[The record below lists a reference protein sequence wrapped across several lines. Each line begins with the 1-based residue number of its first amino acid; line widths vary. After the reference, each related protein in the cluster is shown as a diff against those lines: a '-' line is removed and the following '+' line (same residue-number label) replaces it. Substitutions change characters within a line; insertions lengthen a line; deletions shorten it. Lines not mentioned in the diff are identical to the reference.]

1 VTEPLLWLLLVG
13 LLLLSAAISASE
25 TALFSLTP
33 LERAKAGSSVARL
46 LKHPRG
52 VLTTVLLANLVV
64 NLLYFAFAT
73 RLSEDASRARELG
86 WSIAVLAVLVL
97 FGEALPKA
105 LALRARVS
113 LARLSALPLEAC
125 QLVTRPV
132 RGVLEGFIE
141 ALYRAIGA
149 PAHAEGRIT
158 TEALARA
165 LEKSAEL
172 GLLHGSE
179 AQLLIGVLELEE
191 TRVREIMTPRVDM
204 VFLDRSKRER
214 DAAIEHALER
224 KLPWLIVIDGSVDR
238 VVGRVRLRDL
248 LVDRRREI
256 GPVLQPVRILPE
268 VASCAAALAFFR
280 VEHVAQ
286 ALVVDEWGGTAG
298 LVTLEDVLEQ
308 VVGELLVEGETPVQP
323 VQSLGDG
330 RFRVD
335 GSLSIREWNEL
346 FGRRVVPTEFE
357 TVAGFVAALLGRIP
371 RHGDVVRS
379 GPLVFEV
386 HEVAARRILSV
397 DMRVEDAQGS
407 VAS

>member
-1 VTEPLLWLLLVG
+1 LTQDAEGPSEVAWHVG
-13 LLLLSAAISASE
+13 I
-25 TALFSLTP
+25 
-33 LERAKAGSSVARL
+33 
-46 LKHPRG
+46 
-52 VLTTVLLANLVV
+52 
-64 NLLYFAFAT
+64 
-73 RLSEDASRARELG
+73 
-86 WSIAVLAVLVL
+86 LAVLV
-97 FGEALPKA
+97 FCGEALPKA
-105 LALRARVS
+105 LALRARVAI
-113 LARLSALPLEAC
+113 ARLAALPLEAC
-125 QLVTRPV
+125 QLASRPLRV
-132 RGVLEGFIE
+132 VLERFIE
-141 ALYRAIGA
+141 GLYRVIGE
-149 PAHAEGRIT
+149 PTRAEGRIT
-158 TEALARA
+158 TENLASA

-179 AQLLIGVLELEE
+179 AQLLIGVLELAE

-204 VFLDRSKRER
+204 LFLDKQEQER
-214 DAAIEHALER
+214 DAAIEHARER

-248 LVDRRREI
+248 LVDRRRAL
-256 GPVLQPVRILPE
+256 GPVLQPVRFLPE

-280 VEHVAQ
+280 EQHVAQ

-308 VVGELLVEGETPVQP
+308 VVGELLVEGETPEQP

-335 GSLSIREWNEL
+335 GGLSIRDWNEL

-371 RHGDVVRS
+371 RPGDVVRS

-397 DMRVEDAQGS
+397 DMRVEDAAGS
-407 VAS
+407 PAS